1 MKCPVCNEEIT
12 DRVAAAHFRFEH
24 SFTTDDVIEV
34 IFTEIYKLN
43 DRIVNLCKLLQV
55 KEK

>member
-1 MKCPVCNEEIT
+1 VCNKDIM
-12 DRVAAAHFRFEH
+12 DRVVAAHFRFEH
-24 SFTTDDVIEV
+24 SFTTDDVTEV
-34 IFTEIYKLN
+34 IFTEMYKLN